1 LDYNINSIKK
11 EGYFGGTMQRGQSL
25 GDILLDK
32 KKITQAQLDDAK
44 RWQRTHPNEKISAIL
59 LSRGIIT
66 EETMLSAMAERFNT
80 SYVNTELVVRRPEIL
95 KNVPEQIVKRYT
107 IMPLDVKNNQI
118 VIATHDPHDISAFED
133 IKMVTKMDVGFIL
146 APQSIIESA
155 IDKYYTNAGSFFVST
170 EAESRSV
177 QMTSAATQAKMTEIE
192 NRVDNTP
199 VVKLINS
206 LITQAYMRRAS
217 DIHIEPFEE
226 QILVRMRID
235 GELVECMRLDIST
248 LNSIVSRCKI
258 LAGIN
263 IAEKRIP
270 QDGRIDFNNGD
281 INIDLRVNTLP
292 TIYGEKV
299 NMRLLAT
306 EDAAL
311 ITLPDLGMPDKLF
324 KQFSK
329 IIKAP
334 NGIIL
339 VTGPTGSGKSTTLY
353 AVLSELNQPNV
364 NITTVEDPVEKQIFG
379 VNQVQTNAKAGL
391 TFASG
396 LRAILRQDPDI
407 VMIGEIRDTET
418 AEIAIRAAITG
429 HLVLSTLHTNDAASS
444 IVRLIDMGVAGYMVA
459 SSLNCVVA
467 QRLVKKLCPD
477 CKKTRKITPE
487 EQELLEDKEITELC
501 EPVGCPRCANTGFKG
516 RTAIYEIIEIDN
528 ELKRMISEGKTTDE
542 LRDFARSH
550 GATFLA
556 DSIRTLIKNGTTSI
570 SEYYRLIYSI

>member
-1 LDYNINSIKK
+1 
-11 EGYFGGTMQRGQSL
+11 MQRGVSL
-25 GDILLDK
+25 GDILLEK
-32 KKITQAQLDDAK
+32 GHITKAQLEDAK
-44 RWQRTHPNEKISAIL
+44 RWQKTHPNEKISAIL

-66 EETMLSAMAERFNT
+66 EECMLSAMAERFNT
-80 SYVNTELVVRRPEIL
+80 TYLNTELVVRRPEIL
-95 KNVPEQIVKRYT
+95 KNVPEQIVKKHC
-107 IMPLDVKNNQI
+107 IMPIDIKAGQI
-118 VIATHDPHDISAFED
+118 IIATHDPHDIGAFED
-133 IKMVTKMDVGFIL
+133 VKMVSRMDVGFVL
-146 APQSIIESA
+146 APKRIIESA
-155 IDKYYTNAGSFFVST
+155 IDKYYTNAGNFFVSDDAT
-170 EAESRSV
+170 QKVV
-177 QMTSAATQAKMTEIE
+177 QTTSAATQQKLSEIE
-192 NRVDNTP
+192 SRVDNTP

-270 QDGRIDFNNGD
+270 QDGRIDFDNGD
-281 INIDLRVNTLP
+281 ISIDLRVNTLP

-311 ITLPDLGMPDKLF
+311 ITLPDLGMPEHLF
-324 KQFSK
+324 KQFSR

-353 AVLSELNQPNV
+353 AVLSELNNPNV

-444 IVRLIDMGVAGYMVA
+444 IIRLIDMGVASYMVA
-459 SSLNCVVA
+459 SSVNCVVA
-467 QRLVKKLCPD
+467 QRLVKKLCPE
-477 CKKTRKITPE
+477 CKRRREIRPE
-487 EQELLEDKEITELC
+487 EAALLHDDSITHLY
-501 EPVGCPRCANTGFKG
+501 EPVGCPRCGNTGFKG

-528 ELKRMISEGKTTDE
+528 DLRRMISEGKNTE
-542 LRDFARSH
+542 EIREFAKEH
-550 GATFLA
+550 GATFLE
-556 DSIRTLIKNGTTSI
+556 DSIKSLIRDGTTSI
-570 SEYYRLIYSI
+570 SEFYRLIYSI